1 MLDAFASSCTAN
13 RMQCKLNDE
22 LVLSKGTMKKNF
34 YPLIALLVL
43 IATALACAIPLRGGS
58 GQPSSADQVATV
70 VAATFQALTPV
81 TSGGETLV
89 PASEGILPHALY
101 YINNDKTGIPQVFRL
116 APDGKTVAQLTFEP
130 SAVSSYDI
138 SMADGSIV
146 YVANNQILLVNADGS
161 DRRMLAN
168 GGSVDPNN
176 PFTTSISSPVFS
188 PDGQTIAYSNKG
200 LNLYAVST
208 GVSNLVL
215 EKKPDSGSPAEMYIP
230 QNYSPDGTKL
240 LITVAIPNSDG
251 SSSGIY
257 NLTMSTLTRLTGGD
271 GARLCCT
278 QQAWTSDSSA
288 LYVGISSVG
297 MFGSGLWRVDASS
310 GNLTTLLPTEAGGG
324 AYNLASF
331 PYLAPDGNLYFF
343 YNTALNPDGFIDR
356 PPLQIVRSA
365 VDGITGRTILRPETF
380 ETLNEALWAPDASF
394 VIVAKASDSSVYQG
408 GALELFSTDGTKS
421 MIPLLSFGQQLKWGR

>member
-1 MLDAFASSCTAN
+1 
-13 RMQCKLNDE
+13 
-22 LVLSKGTMKKNF
+22 MKKNF
-34 YPLIALLVL
+34 YHRIALLVL
-43 IATALACAIPLRGGS
+43 IATALACAIPLGGGS
-58 GQPSSADQVATV
+58 EQPSSSDQVATV

-81 TSGGETLV
+81 TSEGETLV
-89 PASEGILPHALY
+89 PASEGVLPHALY
-101 YINNDKTGIPQVFRL
+101 YINNDSAGIAQVFHL
-116 APDGKTVAQLTFEP
+116 ASDGKTIAQLTFEP

-138 SMADGSIV
+138 SMVDGSIV

-161 DRRMLAN
+161 GRRMLAD
-168 GGSVDPNN
+168 GGPVDSNN
-176 PFTTSISSPVFS
+176 PFTTSVSSPVFS

-208 GVSNLVL
+208 SVSSLVL
-215 EKKPDSGSPAEMYIP
+215 EKKSDSGSPAEMYIP
-230 QNYSPDGTKL
+230 QKYSPDGTKL

-251 SSSGIY
+251 ISSGIY
-257 NLTMSTLTRLTGGD
+257 NVTTNTLTRLTGGD

-297 MFGSGLWRVDASS
+297 MFGSGLWKVDASN

-356 PPLQIVRSA
+356 PLLQIIRSA
-365 VDGITGRTILRPETF
+365 PDGVTSRNVLRPETF
-380 ETLNEALWAPDASF
+380 EALNEALWAPDANF
-394 VIVAKASDSSVYQG
+394 VIVAKAPAATIYAG
-408 GALELFSTDGTKS
+408 GALELYYTDSTKS
-421 MIPLLSFGQQLKWGR
+421 MIPLLPFGQQLKWGP